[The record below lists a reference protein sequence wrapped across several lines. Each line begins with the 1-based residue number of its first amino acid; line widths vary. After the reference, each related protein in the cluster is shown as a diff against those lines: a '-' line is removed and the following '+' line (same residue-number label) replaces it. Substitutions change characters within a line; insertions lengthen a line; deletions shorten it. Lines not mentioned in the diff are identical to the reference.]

1 MKHPTLTTAPDPK
14 PISTPSSTAPPP
26 PAWRRASALPFQR
39 LDEEVLVVDPRT
51 RSVHL
56 LNPTATRVWELLQST
71 TTQPRLLEIL
81 CAEFEAPA
89 DAIRTDL
96 ERLLGDL
103 SAKGLIGREED
114 GYDTGHGAVPA

>member
-1 MKHPTLTTAPDPK
+1 MKHPTVTTTTPDPK
-14 PISTPSSTAPPP
+14 PISTSSSTAPP
-26 PAWRRASALPFQR
+26 PAWRRASALPYQR

-71 TTQPRLLEIL
+71 TTQSRLLELL
-81 CAEFEAPA
+81 CAEFEAPP

-103 SAKGLIGREED
+103 SAKGLIGREDD
-114 GYDTGHGAVPA
+114 GYDAGHRAGPA

>member
-1 MKHPTLTTAPDPK
+1 MKHPTTTPDPR
-14 PISTPSSTAPPP
+14 PISKSTSSSTAPP

-56 LNPTATRVWELLQST
+56 LNPTATRVWELLQTT
-71 TTQPRLLEIL
+71 TTQSRLIEVL

-89 DAIRTDL
+89 DAIRRDL
-96 ERLLGDL
+96 EQLLVDL
-103 SAKGLIGREED
+103 SAKGLIGREDD
-114 GYDTGHGAVPA
+114 GYDTGDRGVPA